1 MLFYHSHSCQCS
13 RPKTTTAIVGRS
25 FFFSTCT
32 SFHFHFQVVQQW
44 REWSMRLGKFS
55 RDFVQNVVVF
65 TEPQQPKVSDF
76 VPQQNEKNLWLLGV
90 NISVF
95 RAGKPI
101 LSLSI
106 LTCQRIS
113 NSGVAGSLWYLSW
126 NHRQADDQKIGNVQ
140 AGRGCWEVPKV
151 SQTPKS

>member
-1 MLFYHSHSCQCS
+1 
-13 RPKTTTAIVGRS
+13 
-25 FFFSTCT
+25 
-32 SFHFHFQVVQQW
+32 
-44 REWSMRLGKFS
+44 MRLGKFS

-106 LTCQRIS
+106 LTCQPIS

-126 NHRQADDQKIGNVQ
+126 NHWQADDQKIGNVQ
-140 AGRGCWEVPKV
+140 AGRGCWGVPKV

>member
-1 MLFYHSHSCQCS
+1 MF
-13 RPKTTTAIVGRS
+13 TTKNHNSNRWKK

>member
-1 MLFYHSHSCQCS
+1 MF
-13 RPKTTTAIVGRS
+13 TTKNHNSNRWKK
-25 FFFSTCT
+25 FFF
-32 SFHFHFQVVQQW
+32 FNMHFIPLPLPGRPAMERMVNASWQIFVQN
-44 REWSMRLGKFS
+44 
-55 RDFVQNVVVF
+55 DVQNVVVF
-65 TEPQQPKVSDF
+65 PEPQQPKVSDF